1 LHALAYATRRETF
14 MEFIIVR
21 YPTHREV
28 IIDGK
33 PSGFTNMILMVQKGN
48 HQIELTGKIDYRPA
62 KLIVMIKNTD
72 VDFPMKIELV
82 PLEAM
87 EGKI

>member
-1 LHALAYATRRETF
+1 

-33 PSGFTNMILMVQKGN
+33 PSGFTNILLMVQKGH
-48 HQIELTGKIDYRPA
+48 HQIELAGEIDYRPA
-62 KLIVMIKNTD
+62 KLIVMIENTD
-72 VDFPMKIELV
+72 VDFPMNIEIV
-82 PLEAM
+82 PLEEIKEENNAYSDQ
-87 EGKI
+87 IHDSPS